1 MENQFGPNQIELG
14 SSENMRAE
22 TSFENS
28 DNLLLINKSN
38 IYKSSV
44 SNPLTD
50 PKIQYGNQNQTR
62 FTLAMLH
69 GNQCSQ
75 SNHPHYI
82 FKIRI
87 IGHYPTFRVP
97 QHREKSKF

>member
-62 FTLAMLH
+62 L
-69 GNQCSQ
+69 NVIQ
-75 SNHPHYI
+75 S
-82 FKIRI
+82 F
-87 IGHYPTFRVP
+87 
-97 QHREKSKF
+97 